1 MSHPYGSLSQFL
13 PKRGRRGGRGSGT
26 PAARRCR
33 SISIQNRSVS
43 ERTKRPW
50 IVRWSVAGKQHSR
63 SFRTKAEGERFRS
76 LLTHAKTV
84 GEPFDELVGEPLS
97 WQPSPDDVP
106 VHVWA
111 RRWLIEEWPEWAPR
125 TRTSA
130 LEAHSPLRPTTGCP
144 GPPLPS
150 RSGMRSHLYP
160 PCPQLRSSPLT
171 ANSSAGWS
179 VGPSRW
185 AS

>member
-1 MSHPYGSLSQFL
+1 MAHPLQEVQVY
-13 PKRGRRGGRGSGT
+13 
-26 PAARRCR
+26 
-33 SISIQNRSVS
+33 SIQNRSVS
-43 ERTKRPW
+43 ERTKRSW
-50 IVRWSVAGKQHSR
+50 IVRWSVAGRQHSR

-84 GEPFDELVGEPLS
+84 GEPFDELAGEPLS

-130 LEAHSPLRPTTGCP
+130 LEALARCVF
-144 GPPLPS
+144 
-150 RSGMRSHLYP
+150 R
-160 PCPQLRSSPLT
+160 
-171 ANSSAGWS
+171 
-179 VGPSRW
+179 
-185 AS
+185 